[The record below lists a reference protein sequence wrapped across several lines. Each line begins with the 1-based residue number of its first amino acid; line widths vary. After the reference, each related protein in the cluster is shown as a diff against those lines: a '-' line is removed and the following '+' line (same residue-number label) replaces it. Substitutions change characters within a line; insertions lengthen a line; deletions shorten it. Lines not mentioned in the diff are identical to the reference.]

1 MGKKAFN
8 CPFLIHLPINYDR
21 KQGESDGLPLI
32 RLGIKFA

>member
-1 MGKKAFN
+1 MDKKALH

-21 KQGESDGLPLI
+21 KQGESERLPLI